1 MNLIFI
7 SLQFLCLQPSCR
19 RACSGYWQVL
29 VLEIEPPY
37 RFYSYFLRNLH
48 FPISRLQPKKT
59 ENPVAISFGASIIE
73 GWTEV
78 IQKVK
83 KPKYT
88 NKHTVWSISLKEN
101 GKWTSV
107 WRKDQSKAD
116 ELYRLLVKRMKSN
129 GLGIDLKPTTL
140 SQKQLEISQLCFNRL
155 EANEFLKMDDDSTA
169 TKMLSAVDFFI
180 QHY

>member
-1 MNLIFI
+1 MN
-7 SLQFLCLQPSCR
+7 
-19 RACSGYWQVL
+19 G
-29 VLEIEPPY
+29 
-37 RFYSYFLRNLH
+37 RF
-48 FPISRLQPKKT
+48 
-59 ENPVAISFGASIIE
+59 E
-73 GWTEV
+73 GI
-78 IQKVK
+78 IQKVNA
-83 KPKYT
+83 PKYSE
-88 NKHTVWSISLKEN
+88 KYGVWSISLKEK

-180 QHY
+180 QQQADAGGTGYANEEQRLLRNLKKCWLKSFKVYHGASMDIH

>member
-1 MNLIFI
+1 MK
-7 SLQFLCLQPSCR
+7 
-19 RACSGYWQVL
+19 G
-29 VLEIEPPY
+29 
-37 RFYSYFLRNLH
+37 RF
-48 FPISRLQPKKT
+48 
-59 ENPVAISFGASIIE
+59 E
-73 GWTEV
+73 GI
-78 IQKVK
+78 IQKVNA
-83 KPKYT
+83 PKYSE
-88 NKHTVWSISLKEN
+88 KYGVWSISLKEN

-116 ELYRLLVKRMKSN
+116 DLYRLFAKRMKST

-180 QHY
+180 QHYYEHEVPKVKDGFPHPTSTTATIVVSRRCFI